1 MVVGESHHFR
11 SCPHVWQGHLAFKKD
26 LAFEGR
32 WGDENRWN
40 CHTKFATKN
49 CLATFHLKTLV
60 TQKKSWNIWM
70 ISTRRSCVT
79 SQVAKQ
85 TTKTPFQDI
94 LEQKLSSDISN
105 WYLYVLCPPVRLT
118 VSCNPF
124 TKLDSAGVLH
134 PRCCTFFSWVWWC
147 WQSLQGTS
155 RGVFQWPKWLING
168 GC

>member
-1 MVVGESHHFR
+1 
-11 SCPHVWQGHLAFKKD
+11 
-26 LAFEGR
+26 
-32 WGDENRWN
+32 
-40 CHTKFATKN
+40 
-49 CLATFHLKTLV
+49 
-60 TQKKSWNIWM
+60 M

-124 TKLDSAGVLH
+124 TKLDQLVSFTQDAARSSVEFDGVGKAFKEPQGEFFNDPNDSSMGGVL
-134 PRCCTFFSWVWWC
+134 T
-147 WQSLQGTS
+147 TY
-155 RGVFQWPKWLING
+155 
-168 GC
+168 